1 MPMTRVLLAAA
12 IAGLL
17 ALAVA
22 PAGAQAP
29 AGGGAEAQ
37 PVAAGEDWIGA
48 LSRDRFTDATWRMAA
63 GRATGD
69 RGNAYEMRMSCRR
82 DGARR
87 DLETEFVVF
96 DAERKPLVPE
106 WDIDRRSGAA
116 LRVLRWRL
124 DRQPASTIRA
134 APTDSD
140 NTARIEDWSWRK
152 IEMGMRAEERARR
165 ANADRIAFL
174 AALRRGQRLLLGDL
188 VEGEIVEFALPGA
201 AAGSACPLCEVID
214 DCLRA
219 NPQP

>member
-1 MPMTRVLLAAA
+1 MNRAMLVRAIACAFVLLAA
-12 IAGLL
+12 
-17 ALAVA
+17 
-22 PAGAQAP
+22 PARAQAP
-29 AGGGAEAQ
+29 AGGGSE
-37 PVAAGEDWIGA
+37 PPPAAAADWIGA
-48 LSRDRFTDATWRMAA
+48 VTRDRFTDATWRMAA
-63 GRATGD
+63 GRASGD
-69 RGNAYEMRMSCRR
+69 RGNLYELRVSCRR

-106 WDIDRRSGAA
+106 WDIDRRTGAA
-116 LRVLRWRL
+116 LRMLRWRL

-134 APTDSD
+134 MPTDSD
-140 NTARIEDWSWRK
+140 NAARIDDWSWRN

-201 AAGSACPLCEVID
+201 GADGACPLCEAID

-219 NPQP
+219 IPRP